1 MEGDFRPP
9 TSIVT
14 LKRSDMEGGGTWV
27 ARERQMTPN
36 PHDIARART
45 LGEFIYLFLSAYKR
59 RNPRESVLP
68 ANGNRNTLEA
78 K

>member
-1 MEGDFRPP
+1 MEGGFRPP

-27 ARERQMTPN
+27 VRERQMTPN
-36 PHDIARART
+36 ARART
-45 LGEFIYLFLSAYKR
+45 LNEFIYLFLSAYGR
-59 RNPRESVLP
+59 RNRRESVLP
-68 ANGNRNTLEA
+68 ANGNRNTGEA